1 MGQPRT
7 VYGFFGLDKRP
18 KNGQNV
24 KAQLIKHII
33 EKSTTEGTQEM
44 SKTCE

>member
-7 VYGFFGLDKRP
+7 VYGFFGLDKWT
-18 KNGQNV
+18 KNWQNV
-24 KAQLIKHII
+24 KAQLINHII
-33 EKSTTEGTQEM
+33 KKSTTEDSQEM